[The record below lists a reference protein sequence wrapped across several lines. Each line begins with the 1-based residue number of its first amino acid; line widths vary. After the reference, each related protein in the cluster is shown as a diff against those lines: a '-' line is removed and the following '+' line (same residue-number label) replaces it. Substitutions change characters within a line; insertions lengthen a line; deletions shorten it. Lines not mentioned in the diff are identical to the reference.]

1 MPCQSFR
8 ETERLSLS
16 QSAKAPASTR
26 RRSGIA
32 RCQAFVLHHVMTGG
46 GAGGLVQRTRCRVDT
61 GLASQDA
68 RSSASRGGGGRVGA
82 TTRCRV
88 DTGMASQ
95 DVRR

>member
-1 MPCQSFR
+1 MMIASEALGASLPCQSFR
-8 ETERLSLS
+8 ETERVSLT

-46 GAGGLVQRTRCRVDT
+46 AGGLVQRTRCRVDT

-68 RSSASRGGGGRVGA
+68 RSSSSRGGEGGGLVQRPGVE
-82 TTRCRV
+82 
-88 DTGMASQ
+88 
-95 DVRR
+95 